1 MTSDQEAMTMR
12 ANQVNLQNI
21 GLMSDALI
29 GGLNLNRLRKLYT
42 RYVDHGRESG
52 CDASNGRS
60 NGGVPG
66 LWHSNACCPRRAG

>member
-21 GLMSDALI
+21 ELMSDALI
-29 GGLNLNRLRKLYT
+29 GGLNLNRFCKLYT
-42 RYVDHGRESG
+42 HYVDHGRESG
-52 CDASNGRS
+52 CDTSNGCP

-66 LWHSNACCPRRAG
+66 LWHSNACCPRRTG

>member
-29 GGLNLNRLRKLYT
+29 GGLNLNRL
-42 RYVDHGRESG
+42 
-52 CDASNGRS
+52 
-60 NGGVPG
+60 
-66 LWHSNACCPRRAG
+66 